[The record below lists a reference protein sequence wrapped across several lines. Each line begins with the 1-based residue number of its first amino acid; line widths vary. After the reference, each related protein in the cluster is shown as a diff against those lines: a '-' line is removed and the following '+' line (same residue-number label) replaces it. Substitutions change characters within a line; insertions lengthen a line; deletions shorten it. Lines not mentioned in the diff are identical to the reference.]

1 MDRAQILTIVI
12 LVVMVAL
19 FLWEKWRF
27 DIVALMAL
35 LASVAAGIVPA
46 DKAFSG
52 FANPVLPLIGA
63 ALIVSAAIGQSGA
76 IEILVRRLRPLMKS
90 PDLQVGVLVGCVVLL
105 SAFVKNIGALAI
117 FIPAAV
123 QVARRANRSPSEFLM
138 PLSFASLLGGSATLI
153 GTSPNILAS
162 SVREQLTGQPFHM
175 FDFAPVGAG
184 IAVLGA
190 VFLMFGWRLIPRG
203 LRGSA
208 GEAAFRIEDYTSE
221 VRVSAGSPYIG
232 QTVRQVERHAGGDL
246 AITAVIRDRIGRA
259 VPSGAWRVFEADV
272 LVVEGDPQA
281 LELVARDGKLE
292 LVGGEEPPATI
303 HGPPDDEKK
312 PAKARGVTRAKPK
325 PRSKAA
331 AQAKP
336 ATKTEKPAA
345 ESEDR
350 RGDRLTVVEA
360 VVGVRSPLIGQSA
373 ETLRLREGH
382 GVNVLAISRGGRR
395 TSARLRRARF
405 QLGDAIVLQGDS
417 EHINEIV
424 AALGC
429 LPLAERQ
436 LKLGRPRQLL
446 LPLGILSVTM
456 VVTGFE
462 WVPVGIAFVAAAV
475 ALMLCRLVS
484 LDEAYQAIDWPIL
497 VLLGSLIP
505 IGEAVKTTGTADL
518 IAGVLSGAAAHAPA
532 FAVIAA
538 VLVVTMLATPVLHH
552 AAAVLVMGP
561 IAASLAQRLGFHIDP
576 FLMAVAVGAGSDFLS
591 PIGHQ
596 SNTLVMGLGGY
607 RFGDYWKLGLP
618 LSILVILL
626 GTPLILL
633 FWPLH

>member
-1 MDRAQILTIVI
+1 MNRAQILTIVI

-19 FLWEKWRF
+19 FLWEKWRY
-27 DIVALMAL
+27 DLVALMAL

-46 DKAFSG
+46 NRAFSG

-76 IEILVRRLRPLMKS
+76 IEILVRRLRPLMQS

-123 QVARRANRSPSEFLM
+123 QVARRNNRSPSEFLM
-138 PLSFASLLGGSATLI
+138 PLSFASLLGGSVTLV
-153 GTSPNILAS
+153 GTSPNILVS

-175 FDFAPVGAG
+175 FDFTPVGAG

-190 VFLMFGWRLIPRG
+190 LFLMFGWRLIPRG

-221 VRVSAGSPYIG
+221 VRVLTGSPYIG
-232 QTVRQVERHAGGDL
+232 QTVRQVEQHGGGDVT
-246 AITAVIRDRIGRA
+246 ITGIIRDRIGRA
-259 VPSGAWRVFEADV
+259 VPSGGWRIYEDDV
-272 LVVEGDPQA
+272 LVVEADSQA

-292 LVGGEEPPATI
+292 LVGGEEPPATV
-303 HGPPDDEKK
+303 HGAAEDDRK
-312 PAKARGVTRAKPK
+312 PTKGRSRAKAR
-325 PRSKAA
+325 PRSQAA
-331 AQAKP
+331 AQRKP
-336 ATKTEKPAA
+336 PTKTQKA
-345 ESEDR
+345 EEEGEDR
-350 RGDRLTVVEA
+350 RGGRLTVVEA

-373 ETLRLREGH
+373 ETLRLRERH
-382 GVNVLAISRGGRR
+382 GVNVLAISRNGRR
-395 TSARLRRARF
+395 SSARLRRARF
-405 QLGDAIVLQGDS
+405 QLGDAVVLQGDA
-417 EHINEIV
+417 EHIGEIV
-424 AALGC
+424 ARLGC

-446 LPLGILSVTM
+446 LPLGILAVTM
-456 VVTGFE
+456 LVTGIE
-462 WVPVGIAFVAAAV
+462 WVPVEIAFVAAAV
-475 ALMLCRLVS
+475 ALVLFRLVS
-484 LDEAYQAIDWPIL
+484 LDEAYEAVDWPIL
-497 VLLGSLIP
+497 ILLGSLIP

-518 IAGVLSGAAAHAPA
+518 IAGALSGAAAHAPA

-538 VLVVTMLATPVLHH
+538 VLTVTMLVTPALHH